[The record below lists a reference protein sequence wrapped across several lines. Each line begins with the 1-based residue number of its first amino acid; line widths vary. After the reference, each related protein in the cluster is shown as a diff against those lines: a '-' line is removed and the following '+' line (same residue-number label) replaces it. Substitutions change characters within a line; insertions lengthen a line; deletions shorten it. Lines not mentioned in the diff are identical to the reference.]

1 VTTTV
6 ERVRGGAPE
15 PLSPPNLGFSRRHP
29 FVWRF
34 WRRKLGV
41 AALAVLLLIVA
52 MATLAP
58 VLAPRDPL
66 AQDLTKRFDGIGKDG
81 YVLGADS
88 LGRDNLSRLIWGGR
102 ISLTVGLVASALS
115 LSVGVPLGMLAGYR
129 GGALDTGIMR
139 LVDMLLAFPYILLA
153 IVIVG
158 ALGPG
163 LTNTILAIAVTS
175 IPFYI
180 RVIRGVVLSVRHQP
194 FIEAAVTVGAT
205 ESRIMR
211 TAILPSIMPYI
222 VISLTLSIGWL
233 ILEAA
238 GLSFLGLGAQPPSP
252 EWGAMLSEQRQY
264 LAIAPHVV
272 VLPGLVLLVVA
283 ACLNLFG
290 DALRDAL
297 DVTLDE

>member
-1 VTTTV
+1 
-6 ERVRGGAPE
+6 
-15 PLSPPNLGFSRRHP
+15 
-29 FVWRF
+29 
-34 WRRKLGV
+34 
-41 AALAVLLLIVA
+41 
-52 MATLAP
+52 
-58 VLAPRDPL
+58 
-66 AQDLTKRFDGIGKDG
+66 
-81 YVLGADS
+81 
-88 LGRDNLSRLIWGGR
+88 
-102 ISLTVGLVASALS
+102 
-115 LSVGVPLGMLAGYR
+115 
-129 GGALDTGIMR
+129 
-139 LVDMLLAFPYILLA
+139 MLLAFPYILLA